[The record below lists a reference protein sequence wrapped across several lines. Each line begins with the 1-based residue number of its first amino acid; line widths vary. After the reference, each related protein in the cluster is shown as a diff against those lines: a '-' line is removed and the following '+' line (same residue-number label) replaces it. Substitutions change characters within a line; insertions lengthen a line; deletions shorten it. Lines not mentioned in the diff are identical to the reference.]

1 MHFLLSYF
9 RTYIDAIKSATVPAS
24 HRRRRH
30 PRHVC
35 AAAGAEDQ
43 RPKSWIWNVPSHS
56 NSSRS
61 LTKQRE
67 LAKRAGGR
75 IKHYSEKARRH
86 TGTGRW
92 WRQYTRPF
100 AAAAT
105 TKPGLPDHEGTGE
118 GGLVPSNFWWYVKPG
133 HNKPIKLACP
143 HQDLWHSHTPYYRV
157 LLPVH
162 TPTPPHRAAVP
173 PAFLPT

>member
-1 MHFLLSYF
+1 M
-9 RTYIDAIKSATVPAS
+9 
-24 HRRRRH
+24 
-30 PRHVC
+30 C
-35 AAAGAEDQ
+35 AAAAAAEDQ

-75 IKHYSEKARRH
+75 IKQYSEKARRH

-105 TKPGLPDHEGTGE
+105 TKPGLPEHVGTCVGGGEGTLNLCQSE
-118 GGLVPSNFWWYVKPG
+118 G
-133 HNKPIKLACP
+133 HNKTIKLACP
-143 HQDLWHSHTPYYRV
+143 HQDFWQSHTPYYRV